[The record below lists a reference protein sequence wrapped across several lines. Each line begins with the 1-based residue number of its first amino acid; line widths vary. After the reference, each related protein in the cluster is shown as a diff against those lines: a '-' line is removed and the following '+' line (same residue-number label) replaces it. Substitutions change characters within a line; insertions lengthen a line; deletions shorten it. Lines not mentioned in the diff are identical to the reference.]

1 MAATL
6 VMYVM
11 ICLVF
16 GFLSSP
22 IAQAGDPDI
31 VTDFVIPAN
40 ATLDGSSFTF
50 TGIRNLYAT
59 DPPPTFRVTKIG
71 MKEFPALNG
80 QSVSMA
86 ILDYPAGSV
95 NPPHTHPR
103 SAELLFVVEG
113 SLDVGFIDTTNM
125 LFTQTLQ
132 PGDMFIFPKGLV
144 HFQYNK
150 NATEPAAAVSA
161 FGSANAGTVSVP
173 MSVFATGIDDA
184 ILAES
189 FKTDAATIQKIKA
202 VFGFLSSPI
211 AQAGDPD
218 IITDFV
224 IPEYAT
230 LVGSSFTFTGIRNL
244 YASDPPPTF
253 RVTKIGMKEFP
264 ALNGQSVSMAIL
276 DYPAG
281 SVNPP
286 HTHPRSAE
294 LLFVVDGSLDV
305 GFIDTTN
312 MLFTQT
318 LQSGDMFIFP
328 KGLVHFQYNKNATES
343 ATAVSAFGSANAGTV
358 SVPMSV
364 FATGIDDEILAE
376 SFKTDV
382 ATIQK
387 IKAAQAGDP
396 DIITDFIIPANATLD
411 GSSFTYT
418 GIRNLYGTHPPPTFR
433 LTKAGMKEFP
443 ALNGQ
448 SVSMAILD
456 YPAGSVN
463 PPHTHPHSAEL
474 LFVVQGC
481 PDVGFIDTTN
491 VLFTQTLEAG
501 DMFIFPKGLVHFQ
514 YNNDTESAA
523 AVSMFGSANARTVSV
538 PTSVFTTDIDDEI
551 LAKSF
556 KTDVATIQKIKA
568 GLAPNP
574 K

>member
-1 MAATL
+1 MASTL

-11 ICLVF
+11 ICLVL

-22 IAQAGDPDI
+22 I
-31 VTDFVIPAN
+31 
-40 ATLDGSSFTF
+40 
-50 TGIRNLYAT
+50 
-59 DPPPTFRVTKIG
+59 
-71 MKEFPALNG
+71 
-80 QSVSMA
+80 
-86 ILDYPAGSV
+86 
-95 NPPHTHPR
+95 
-103 SAELLFVVEG
+103 
-113 SLDVGFIDTTNM
+113 
-125 LFTQTLQ
+125 
-132 PGDMFIFPKGLV
+132 
-144 HFQYNK
+144 
-150 NATEPAAAVSA
+150 
-161 FGSANAGTVSVP
+161 
-173 MSVFATGIDDA
+173 
-184 ILAES
+184 
-189 FKTDAATIQKIKA
+189 
-202 VFGFLSSPI
+202 
-211 AQAGDPD
+211 
-218 IITDFV
+218 
-224 IPEYAT
+224 
-230 LVGSSFTFTGIRNL
+230 
-244 YASDPPPTF
+244 
-253 RVTKIGMKEFP
+253 
-264 ALNGQSVSMAIL
+264 
-276 DYPAG
+276 
-281 SVNPP
+281 
-286 HTHPRSAE
+286 
-294 LLFVVDGSLDV
+294 
-305 GFIDTTN
+305 
-312 MLFTQT
+312 
-318 LQSGDMFIFP
+318 
-328 KGLVHFQYNKNATES
+328 
-343 ATAVSAFGSANAGTV
+343 
-358 SVPMSV
+358 
-364 FATGIDDEILAE
+364 
-376 SFKTDV
+376 
-382 ATIQK
+382 
-387 IKAAQAGDP
+387 AQAGDP